1 MAYSLSP
8 LLKPRFF
15 VNATNK
21 PLVGGKLYTY
31 LAETTTPATTYSNDT
46 GTPNTNPI
54 ILDANGDQKS
64 QIKFTIMQAN
74 FILIITMQ

>member
-54 ILDANGDQKS
+54 ILV
-64 QIKFTIMQAN
+64 KFLSPRETNISFADIN
-74 FILIITMQ
+74 VIHFTS

>member
-46 GTPNTNPI
+46 GTPNTNPDYFRCLMANVI
-54 ILDANGDQKS
+54 YILMM
-64 QIKFTIMQAN
+64 TR
-74 FILIITMQ
+74 FID